1 MTDDQIDTMLKMHR
15 YLIVNEINAWVH
27 KVNENDDA
35 SKLQEQK
42 NKEDWNNF
50 ALWLRKIR
58 DE

>member
-15 YLIVNEINAWVH
+15 YLIKNEINAWVH
-27 KVNENDDA
+27 QVNENYDA

-50 ALWLRKIR
+50 ALWLKKIR